1 MRLADRVV
9 LTVYAIS
16 LSIIS
21 LLFLVISLGWD
32 KPLTSFT
39 KALNAPTGKTTL
51 GVISGFLFL
60 IGLRF
65 VYMGI
70 QKAPV
75 HALVHD
81 TEMGQVRISLVA
93 VKNLVTRVASRVS
106 GVRRVRAAVIAGD
119 VGLRISLELKVSV
132 DANLPEL
139 ADKLQK
145 AVSSYVRD
153 LVGVNVETV
162 SVSVAD
168 IASDGRR

>member
-1 MRLADRVV
+1 MRLGDRVV

-21 LLFLVISLGWD
+21 LALLVVSFGWD
-32 KPLTSFT
+32 KPLVLFLKSLETS
-39 KALNAPTGKTTL
+39 TGKTVI
-51 GVISGFLFL
+51 GVLSGFLFL
-60 IGLRF
+60 MGLRF
-65 VYMGI
+65 IYIGI

-81 TEMGQVRISLVA
+81 TEMGQVRISLIA
-93 VKNLVTRVASRVS
+93 VKNLVSRVASRIP
-106 GVRRVRAAVIAGD
+106 GVRRVRTAVTSGD
-119 VGLRISLELKVSV
+119 VGLRVSLELKVAV

-145 AVSSYVRD
+145 AVASYVRD
-153 LVGVNVETV
+153 IVGVSVETV

-168 IASDGRR
+168 IVLDSRR

>member
-9 LTVYAIS
+9 LTIYAVS
-16 LSIIS
+16 LS
-21 LLFLVISLGWD
+21 VISFMLLIVSFGWD
-32 KPLTSFT
+32 KPLTAFVDSVKT
-39 KALNAPTGKTTL
+39 PTGRTVL
-51 GVISGFLFL
+51 GVVSGFLFL

-65 VYMGI
+65 VYVGLR
-70 QKAPV
+70 KAPV

-106 GVRRVRAAVIAGD
+106 GVRSVRTAVTLGEL
-119 VGLRISLELKVSV
+119 GLCVSLELKVAV

-145 AVSSYVRD
+145 AVSTYVRD
-153 LVGVNVETV
+153 IVGVNVERV

-168 IASDGRR
+168 ISLEGRR

>member
-1 MRLADRVV
+1 VRLADRVV
-9 LTVYAIS
+9 LTIYAVS
-16 LSIIS
+16 LS
-21 LLFLVISLGWD
+21 VISFMLLIVSFGWD
-32 KPLTSFT
+32 KPLTAFVDSVKT
-39 KALNAPTGKTTL
+39 PTGRTVL
-51 GVISGFLFL
+51 GVVSGFLFL

-65 VYMGI
+65 VYVGLR
-70 QKAPV
+70 KAPV

-106 GVRRVRAAVIAGD
+106 GVRSVRTAVTLGEL
-119 VGLRISLELKVSV
+119 GLCVSLELKVAV

-145 AVSSYVRD
+145 AVSTYVRD
-153 LVGVNVETV
+153 IVGVNVERV

-168 IASDGRR
+168 ISLEGRR

>member
-1 MRLADRVV
+1 MQLLDRVV
-9 LTVYAIS
+9 LTIYAVS
-16 LSIIS
+16 LS
-21 LLFLVISLGWD
+21 VISFLILLVSFGFRE
-32 KPLTSFT
+32 PLVAFQR
-39 KALNAPTGKTTL
+39 ALDISTGRTVT

-65 VYMGI
+65 VYIGI

-93 VKNLVTRVASRVS
+93 VKNLVTRVASRIP
-106 GVRRVRAAVIAGD
+106 GVRSVRTAVTSGEEGLCIA
-119 VGLRISLELKVSV
+119 LELKVAV

-153 LVGVNVETV
+153 IAGVNVQTV
-162 SVSVAD
+162 SVSVSD
-168 IASDGRR
+168 IALEGRR

>member
-9 LTVYAIS
+9 LTIYAVS
-16 LSIIS
+16 LS
-21 LLFLVISLGWD
+21 VISLVFLIVSLGWER
-32 KPLTSFT
+32 PLTAFVQGVKT
-39 KALNAPTGKTTL
+39 PTGRATL
-51 GVISGFLFL
+51 GVVSGFLFL

-65 VYMGI
+65 VFMGL
-70 QKAPV
+70 KRAPV

-93 VKNLVTRVASRVS
+93 VRNLITRVASRIS
-106 GVRRVRAAVIAGD
+106 GVRNVRAAVTLGET
-119 VGLRISLELKVSV
+119 GLCVSLELKVAV

-145 AVSSYVRD
+145 AVSTYVRD
-153 LVGVNVETV
+153 IVGVNVERV

-168 IASDGRR
+168 ISLEGRR

>member
-1 MRLADRVV
+1 VRLADRVV
-9 LTVYAIS
+9 LTIYAVS

-21 LLFLVISLGWD
+21 LLFLMVSFGWD
-32 KPLTSFT
+32 KPLTAFVEGLGT
-39 KALNAPTGKTTL
+39 PTGRTVL
-51 GVISGFLFL
+51 GVVSGFLFL

-65 VYMGI
+65 VYVGI

-93 VKNLVTRVASRVS
+93 VKNLVTRVASRIP
-106 GVRRVRAAVIAGD
+106 GVRSVRTAVTAGEL
-119 VGLRISLELKVSV
+119 GLRVSLELKVAV

-153 LVGVNVETV
+153 IVGVSVELV

-168 IASDGRR
+168 IALEGRR

>member
-1 MRLADRVV
+1 VQLVDRVV
-9 LTVYAIS
+9 LTIYAVS
-16 LSIIS
+16 LSVIS
-21 LLFLVISLGWD
+21 LLCLLVSFGWREPLEAFGRALAIS
-32 KPLTSFT
+32 
-39 KALNAPTGKTTL
+39 TGRTVT

-65 VYMGI
+65 VYIGI

-75 HALVHD
+75 HALVHNTD
-81 TEMGQVRISLVA
+81 MGQVRISLVA
-93 VKNLVTRVASRVS
+93 VKNLVTRVASRIP
-106 GVRRVRAAVIAGD
+106 GVRSVKAG
-119 VGLRISLELKVSV
+119 VTSGEEGLCVALELKVAV

-153 LVGVNVETV
+153 VVGVNVESV

-168 IASDGRR
+168 IALEGRR